1 MTEQKK
7 KLEKLSGVKGMNDI
21 LPQEAGLWEFFETT
35 VKSMLR
41 SYGYQNIRT
50 PIVEHTQLFTRGIG
64 EVTDIVEK
72 EMYSFTDALNGE
84 NLTMRPENTAAVVRA
99 SIEHNMLYDG
109 PKRLWY
115 IGPMFRHERPQRGR
129 YRQFHQVGV
138 EALGFAGPDA
148 DAEIIMMCQRLWDDL
163 GLTGIKLEINSLG
176 LAEERAAHRVE
187 LIAYLEK
194 HMDVLDED
202 ARRRLYTN
210 PLRVLDTKNP
220 ALQEVA
226 QNAPKLIDFLGEE
239 SRAHFE
245 GLQRLL
251 KANNLPFT
259 INPRLVRGLDY
270 YNLTVFE
277 WVTDKL
283 GAQGTVAAGGR
294 YDPLIE
300 QLGGKPTAACG
311 WAMGIE
317 RILELLKEEQLVPE
331 DEGCDVYVV
340 HQGDAA
346 REQAFIIAER
356 LRDTG
361 LDVVLHCS
369 ADGQS
374 ASFKSQMKRA
384 DASGAAFAVVLG
396 EDEIANGTVGVKPL
410 RDSQA
415 HGGKN
420 EQQNVPAEDLTEY
433 LINAMVAS
441 AEDGDD

>member
-21 LPQEAGLWEFFETT
+21 LPQDAGLWEFFETT

-99 SIEHNMLYDG
+99 AIEHNMLYDG

-148 DAEIIMMCQRLWDDL
+148 DAEIIMICQRLWDDL

-194 HMDVLDED
+194 HMEVLDED
-202 ARRRLYTN
+202 AKRRLHTN

-220 ALQEVA
+220 ALQDVA

-245 GLQRLL
+245 GLQRIL
-251 KANNLPFT
+251 KANNIPFR

-317 RILELLKEEQLVPE
+317 RILELLKEDQLVPE

-361 LDVVLHCS
+361 LDVILHCS

-410 RDSQA
+410 RDTHA
-415 HGGKN
+415 NGGKN
-420 EQQNVPAEDLTEY
+420 EQHNVPAEDLTEF
-433 LINAMVAS
+433 LINAMVAT
-441 AEDGDD
+441 AEDGED

>member
-1 MTEQKK
+1 MTEQKR
-7 KLEKLSGVKGMNDI
+7 KLEKLTGVKGMNDI
-21 LPQEAGLWEFFETT
+21 LPRDAGLWEFFEST

-41 SYGYQNIRT
+41 AYGYQNIRT
-50 PIVEHTQLFTRGIG
+50 PIVEHTSLFTRGIG

-72 EMYSFTDALNGE
+72 EMYSFVDSLNGE
-84 NLTMRPENTAAVVRA
+84 QLTMRPENTAAVVRA
-99 SIEHNMLYDG
+99 AIEHNLLYDG

-148 DAEIIMMCQRLWDDL
+148 DAEIILMCQRLWDDL
-163 GLTGIKLEINSLG
+163 GLTGIRLELNSLG
-176 LAEERAAHRVE
+176 QAQERAAHRNE
-187 LIAYLEK
+187 LIAYLER
-194 HMDVLDED
+194 HVELLDDD
-202 ARRRLYTN
+202 AKRRLYTN

-220 ALQEVA
+220 AMQDIA
-226 QNAPKLIDFLGEE
+226 ANAPKLIDFLGDA
-239 SRAHFE
+239 SLAHFE
-245 GLQRLL
+245 GVQRLL
-251 KANNLPFT
+251 SANNIPFT

-283 GAQGTVAAGGR
+283 GAQGTVAGGGR

-300 QLGGKPTAACG
+300 QLGGKPAPACG
-311 WAMGIE
+311 WALGVE
-317 RILELLKEEQLVPE
+317 RILELLREDQLVPP

-346 REQAFIIAER
+346 RARAFVIAER

-361 LDVVLHCS
+361 LDVILHCS
-369 ADGQS
+369 ADGAP

-384 DASGAAFAVVLG
+384 DASGAAYAVILG
-396 EDEIANGTVGVKPL
+396 DDEVQRDEVSIKAL
-410 RDSQA
+410 RGDPTSA
-415 HGGKN
+415 DGA
-420 EQQNVPAEDLTEY
+420 QQRVPAERLTEF
-433 LINAMVAS
+433 LIDAMVAP
-441 AEDGDD
+441 ADEGDE

>member
-50 PIVEHTQLFTRGIG
+50 PIIEHTQLFKRGIG

-99 SIEHNMLYDG
+99 AIEHNLLYDG

-163 GLTGIKLEINSLG
+163 GLMGIKLEINSLG
-176 LAEERAAHRVE
+176 LADERAAHRVE

-194 HMDVLDED
+194 HMDVLDEE
-202 ARRRLYTN
+202 AKRRLYTN

-220 ALQEVA
+220 AMQDVA

-245 GLQRLL
+245 GLQRIL
-251 KANNLPFT
+251 KANNIPFK

-361 LDVVLHCS
+361 LDVILHCS
-369 ADGQS
+369 ADGQP

-396 EDEIANGTVGVKPL
+396 EDEITNGTVGVKPL
-410 RDSQA
+410 RDTNA
-415 HGGKN
+415 NGGKN
-420 EQQNVPAEDLTEY
+420 EQQNVPAEDLTEF
-433 LINAMVAS
+433 LINAMVAT

>member
-1 MTEQKK
+1 MTEQKR
-7 KLEKLSGVKGMNDI
+7 KLEKLTGVKGMNDI
-21 LPQEAGLWEFFETT
+21 LPRDAGLWEFFEST

-41 SYGYQNIRT
+41 AYGYQNIRT
-50 PIVEHTQLFTRGIG
+50 PIVEHTSLFTRGIG

-72 EMYSFTDALNGE
+72 EMYSFVDSLNGE
-84 NLTMRPENTAAVVRA
+84 QLTMRPENTAAVVRA
-99 SIEHNMLYDG
+99 AIEHNLLYDG

-148 DAEIIMMCQRLWDDL
+148 DAEIILMCQRLWDDL
-163 GLTGIKLEINSLG
+163 GLTGIRLELNSLG
-176 LAEERAAHRVE
+176 QAQERAAHRNE
-187 LIAYLEK
+187 LIAYLER
-194 HMDVLDED
+194 HVELLDDD
-202 ARRRLYTN
+202 AKRRLYTN

-220 ALQEVA
+220 TMQDIVA
-226 QNAPKLIDFLGEE
+226 NAPKLIDFLGDA
-239 SRAHFE
+239 SLAHFE
-245 GLQRLL
+245 GVQRLL
-251 KANNLPFT
+251 SANNIPFT

-283 GAQGTVAAGGR
+283 GAQGTVAGGGR

-300 QLGGKPTAACG
+300 QLGGKPAPACG
-311 WAMGIE
+311 WALGVE
-317 RILELLKEEQLVPE
+317 RILELLREDQLAPP

-346 REQAFIIAER
+346 RERAFVIAER

-361 LDVVLHCS
+361 LDVILHCS
-369 ADGQS
+369 ADGAP

-384 DASGAAFAVVLG
+384 DASGAAYAVILG
-396 EDEIANGTVGVKPL
+396 DDEVQRDEVSIKAL
-410 RDSQA
+410 RGDPTSA
-415 HGGKN
+415 DGA
-420 EQQNVPAEDLTEY
+420 QQRVPAERLTEF
-433 LINAMVAS
+433 LIDAMVAP
-441 AEDGDD
+441 ADEGDE